1 MKEKKVKVHTK
12 IENMPKLEGTLK
24 KKKKKKGQR
33 DKELKIRSY
42 VKKKAAHIFIQ
53 FQTPPPSGLS
63 GGFVISEHGVNG
75 EYIDKD

>member
-1 MKEKKVKVHTK
+1 MWK
-12 IENMPKLEGTLK
+12 IRHSK
-24 KKKKKKGQR
+24 KK
-33 DKELKIRSY
+33 